1 MYEEN
6 YGTLLRD
13 TKVDFNKWKEVSC
26 LCTKDSV
33 VTGTARDPRPRAW
46 LAVGWKPWGAFS
58 RGRET

>member
-13 TKVDFNKWKEVSC
+13 TKVDFNKWKDVSC

-33 VTGTARDPRPRAW
+33 A
-46 LAVGWKPWGAFS
+46 
-58 RGRET
+58 